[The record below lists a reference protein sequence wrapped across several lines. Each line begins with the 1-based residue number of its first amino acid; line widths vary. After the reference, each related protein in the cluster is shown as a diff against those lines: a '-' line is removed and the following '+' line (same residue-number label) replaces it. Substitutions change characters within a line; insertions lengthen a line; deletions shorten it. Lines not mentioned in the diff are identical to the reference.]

1 MFAQK
6 WWPLMQCASCK
17 TAPFSA
23 TPTLHFISEKLRKSI
38 FLKFLNI
45 LVYSWFTILIAEFR
59 GTEARMIVPCSPL
72 ELSTGDGFN
81 HIPTLIPR
89 QECSLCMCCQLAIF
103 GTIGAR
109 WVGARTQ
116 QNGGLHGVVPRFP
129 SIPTTVSTSDHTWLT
144 NSTLASDT
152 LWTGLSKIDRS
163 VQPFRTLPWPPIV
176 RNVN

>member
-38 FLKFLNI
+38 FLPFFEHSCLFI
-45 LVYSWFTILIAEFR
+45 IYHFDCRVPWYRSTHDSSLFSPWTVHWWWFQPHPDTYSKTGVL
-59 GTEARMIVPCSPL
+59 TMYVLP
-72 ELSTGDGFN
+72 TGDFWDNLSQMSG
-81 HIPTLIPR
+81 
-89 QECSLCMCCQLAIF
+89 
-103 GTIGAR
+103 
-109 WVGARTQ
+109 VTQ

-176 RNVN
+176 RNVI

>member
-1 MFAQK
+1 M
-6 WWPLMQCASCK
+6 
-17 TAPFSA
+17 
-23 TPTLHFISEKLRKSI
+23 
-38 FLKFLNI
+38 
-45 LVYSWFTILIAEFR
+45 IAEFR
-59 GTEARMIVPCSPL
+59 GTEARMIVPGSPL

-81 HIPTLIPR
+81 HIPTLIPKTGVLTTYLLPSGDFWDNLS
-89 QECSLCMCCQLAIF
+89 QMS
-103 GTIGAR
+103 G
-109 WVGARTQ
+109 VTQ

-129 SIPTTVSTSDHTWLT
+129 RIPTTVSTSDHTWLT